1 MNDYKQTLAKLSTIK
16 SKIKF
21 VKCTGQVNLE
31 KLEEMKFNLIK
42 QINLVEKKIND
53 DICAVDY
60 TEKTTHYITLIGSL
74 YDKLTN
80 ISIPN
85 NINDLKELSIQL
97 KSILSEIEKIK
108 ILRVVSEIDNTI
120 VIVGANGAG
129 KSSFVSELKK
139 TTLPNLCVL
148 PAHKYLIFNNKAF
161 ERNRIT
167 IESYQ
172 QSMNKNYIDIARD
185 IDTSNEFVMN
195 RYFSYPFTYL
205 ITSLVKEYSE
215 IATRKMRNET
225 NYQDKSPIWE
235 QLEDIWNQLI
245 PNITFEI
252 DPNEREVYAHKSGN
266 RYGLNGLSDGEKC
279 IIFYIGNVLIAP
291 ENSYIVVDEPET
303 YLNPS
308 IYNKLWDLLI
318 LKRQDCQFIFTSHT
332 MDFVNSRT
340 NCRYLWCKN
349 FKYPNEFDLKLLE
362 KENYFPISLLTELI
376 GSRKPILFCEGDY
389 NSLDYQ
395 IFSKIFLEYNI
406 KPVGGHQNVINYTK
420 GYNQISE
427 IHENRA
433 IGIID
438 SDFIEDSEIE
448 KYEKFKV
455 FTLPFNEIE
464 MLLLDENIINSVLKP
479 FKKEEEINII
489 IRDFKNKFFEKA
501 SQNEERIILQS
512 TKIQVDRI
520 ISTNLIQKYSTI
532 EEIDLEVKNSSSK
545 INVKK
550 IYDHEKAKLE
560 RILKDKDY
568 LGLLKMCNLKK
579 QIIRGCAS
587 NIIMKNYEDR
597 AVERVGIDTVLSKLL
612 RKLYF
617 NNMKI

>member
-1 MNDYKQTLAKLSTIK
+1 MDTNKKVENKLGEIKNKVLLIKDFDAMEIEEINHLTQNISDKINVIEKKFNDELGNFKN
-16 SKIKF
+16 SKITINFKELIN
-21 VKCTGQVNLE
+21 NL
-31 KLEEMKFNLIK
+31 LF
-42 QINLVEKKIND
+42 KISS
-53 DICAVDY
+53 I
-60 TEKTTHYITLIGSL
+60 SL
-74 YDKLTN
+74 
-80 ISIPN
+80 PN
-85 NINDLKELSIQL
+85 NLSDLYNTDQQLASIIL
-97 KSILSEIEKIK
+97 EIDKVEILTILSSVE
-108 ILRVVSEIDNTI
+108 NTI
-120 VIVGANGAG
+120 VFVGANGAG

-148 PAHKYLIFNNKAF
+148 PAQKYLIFNKNAF
-161 ERNRIT
+161 RRDKST

-172 QSMNKNYIDIARD
+172 QSMHENYIDIARNISD
-185 IDTSNEFVMN
+185 EHRINQ
-195 RYFSYPFTYL
+195 YFSYTFTFL
-205 ITSLVKEYSE
+205 ITSLIKEYSE
-215 IATRKMRNET
+215 IATRKMRNEED
-225 NYQDKSPIWE
+225 YQDKTPIWE
-235 QLEDIWNQLI
+235 QLEEIWNQLI

-252 DPNEREVYAHKSGN
+252 EPNEREVYANKKGN

-291 ENSYIVVDEPET
+291 KNSYIVVDEPET
-303 YLNPS
+303 FLNPS

-332 MDFVNSRT
+332 MDFINSRT
-340 NCRYLWCKN
+340 NCRYIWCKN

-362 KENYFPISLLTELI
+362 KENDFPISLLTELI
-376 GSRKPILFCEGDY
+376 GSRKPILFCEGNY

-420 GYNQISE
+420 GYNKISE
-427 IHENRA
+427 IYENRA

-438 SDFIEDSEIE
+438 SDFMEDSEIE
-448 KYEKFKV
+448 KYKNFKV

-479 FKKEEEINII
+479 FKSEEEINTI
-489 IRDFKNKFFEKA
+489 IRDFKDKFFEEA
-501 SQNEERIILQS
+501 NQNKERIILQS

-520 ISTNLIQKYSTI
+520 ISTSLIQKYSTI

-545 INVKK
+545 INAKK

-560 RILKDKDY
+560 KILKDKDY
-568 LGLLKMCNLKK
+568 IGLLKMCNLKK
-579 QIIRGCAS
+579 QIVRGCAS
-587 NIIMKNYEDR
+587 NIIIENYENR
-597 AVERVGIDTVLSKLL
+597 AVERIGIDTNLSELL

-617 NNMKI
+617 NNMII

>member
-1 MNDYKQTLAKLSTIK
+1 MDIYKKVENKLTEIKNKVLSIKDSEDIENEKINHLKQNISNKIDVIEKKFNNELGNFDNSEITINFK
-16 SKIKF
+16 ELINNLLSKIF
-21 VKCTGQVNLE
+21 SIPLPNNLS
-31 KLEEMKFNLIK
+31 N
-42 QINLVEKKIND
+42 
-53 DICAVDY
+53 
-60 TEKTTHYITLIGSL
+60 L
-74 YDKLTN
+74 YDIDKQLSSIILEIDKDEILT
-80 ISIPN
+80 
-85 NINDLKELSIQL
+85 
-97 KSILSEIEKIK
+97 ILSSVK
-108 ILRVVSEIDNTI
+108 NTV

-148 PAHKYLIFNNKAF
+148 PAQKYLIFNKNAF
-161 ERNRIT
+161 GRDKST

-172 QSMNKNYIDIARD
+172 QSMHKNYIDIARN
-185 IDTSNEFVMN
+185 ISEEYKINQ
-195 RYFSYPFTYL
+195 YFSYTFTFL
-205 ITSLVKEYSE
+205 ITSLIKEYSE
-215 IATRKMRNET
+215 IATRKMRNEED
-225 NYQDKSPIWE
+225 YRDKIPIWE
-235 QLEDIWNQLI
+235 QLEEIWKQLI

-252 DPNEREVYAHKSGN
+252 DPNEREVYAHKKGN

-279 IIFYIGNVLIAP
+279 IIFYIGNVLTAP

-303 YLNPS
+303 FLNPS
-308 IYNKLWDLLI
+308 IYNKLWDSLI

-340 NCRYLWCKN
+340 NCRYIWCKN
-349 FKYPNEFDLKLLE
+349 FKYPNEFDLKLLK
-362 KENYFPISLLTELI
+362 KENDFPISLLTELI

-448 KYEKFKV
+448 KYKKYKV
-455 FTLPFNEIE
+455 FTLAFNEIE

-479 FKKEEEINII
+479 FKKEEEINAII
-489 IRDFKNKFFEKA
+489 DNFKNTFFDEA
-501 SQNEERIILQS
+501 RQNEERIILQS

-520 ISTNLIQKYSTI
+520 ISTSLIQKYRTI

-545 INVKK
+545 INVNN
-550 IYDHEKAKLE
+550 IYNHEKVKLE
-560 RILKDKDY
+560 KILKDKDY

-579 QIIRGCAS
+579 QIVRGCAS

-597 AVERVGIDTVLSKLL
+597 AVERIGIDTNLSELL

-617 NNMKI
+617 NNMEI